1 VLTSRGYRK
10 ILVLLSPVVL
20 SVAVVLGLSAP
31 AQALP
36 GNIPTTAAAE
46 TQLGELTVAA
56 NGSIDGYSRDEFPTW
71 ITIEGTCNTREEV
84 LKRDGDDV
92 TVGSDCYPTDGSWT
106 SPYNDS
112 TTSTPSSVQI
122 DHIVPL
128 ADAWM
133 TGASAWTTAQ
143 RQAFAN
149 DLTDPQLLAADASS
163 NESKGDRSPDEW
175 KPADEA
181 FWCTYAKMYT
191 HVKYVFSLT
200 VTSPE
205 KDALG
210 DMLGTC

>member
-1 VLTSRGYRK
+1 
-10 ILVLLSPVVL
+10 
-20 SVAVVLGLSAP
+20 VAVVVGLSVP

-36 GNIPTTAAAE
+36 GNIPSTSAAK

-56 NGSIDGYSRDEFPTW
+56 NGSMDGYSRDLFPTW

-84 LKRDGDDV
+84 LERDGTSV
-92 TVGSDCYPTDGSWT
+92 SVGSDCYPTAGSWT

-112 TTSTPSSVQI
+112 TTSTPSKVQI

-128 ADAWM
+128 GDAWA
-133 TGASAWTTAQ
+133 TGAASWTTPQ

-149 DLTDPQLLAADASS
+149 DLTDPQLLAVDASS

-175 KPADEA
+175 KPADQA

-191 HVKYVFSLT
+191 HVKFVFSLT
-200 VTSPE
+200 VTSAE
-205 KDALG
+205 KSALSS
-210 DMLGTC
+210 MLGTC